1 MIDFDWVQHSPFPD
15 PQWADFQFQSL
26 RAMFVTSE
34 GDPVATKPVLV
45 GVVDGQETVVTI
57 ADFQT
62 AIQAADRWRVE
73 QQLAESSRVVI
84 VRLPYASELVVAVNA
99 LALMAAGI
107 SVVLPMEGATGSMED
122 LIERTESRCL
132 LAPIEQLTLQ
142 RHPPA
147 AAAAGTIESLRCRL
161 HLPDCSLPV
170 AFPLS
175 RDPAGGRLFND
186 RPQDRSVD
194 PVSREVL
201 VLTTSATSGPA
212 KLVRYSER
220 ALLTVAE
227 SWRKSGL
234 LQDATTGGPSICPL
248 LSHSMGMRNVLHA
261 IWTRQPTVL
270 VPPEWVSE
278 TPHRV
283 LRLLRSWPPR
293 HLTAGP
299 ALINSLA
306 QLTRMVPE
314 ARKALRSLEVVVSSG
329 SVWNPGTTTAFANAR
344 AANAFGM
351 TETQQVL
358 STLVPAI
365 GKQPHLF
372 AAESDFTKAE
382 TDSVQPLGTP
392 LPGVSAAVRFIKK
405 DSPIG
410 HLFIRSTFKANGYV
424 GQADFPEWF
433 DTGDTVRVVGDKLEY
448 IGRGDLDF
456 INLGSGLKVAISDLQ
471 LRYQTLYE
479 HIDDITYRQSAGR
492 SGVVALAYCGTQDP
506 TSSEL
511 HKRVCEHVSSLHE
524 RLALETHEFQ
534 SRHASLV
541 AIGFVSG
548 APPTSGP
555 GKLNHRMVADQNRA
569 LIEAL
574 DDPDGHH
581 PQLTEIEPRVFG
593 DEAWYQH
600 VAPSVGQLMQ
610 ALKLDVEYTG
620 GSGDRLFVDVGGE
633 QRKILDFVG
642 GFGSNLLGHGR
653 SDLQNVA
660 IKALSEVPLLDQGS
674 RRSAASCLADTLSNR
689 FGRETGRRYICLLSS
704 TGAEAVETALKHA
717 LFKWQAS
724 CDKFNAEIR
733 AEFGAE
739 FPAAVRESCDYNLS
753 QYASFRPLL
762 IALQGGFHGKTTGAL
777 NAMADDSQRNPFTGL
792 LGARVRFMQRAQ
804 LADPQPV
811 LESLCSQEVLW
822 LRRPDRS
829 RPAQQVTAVPVS
841 GIMAAIAEPIQGEGG
856 IFEVPKEFFTAV
868 QGCNIPLIADEIQ
881 CGLGRSGQFL
891 ASSGATPD
899 YCLVGK
905 SLGGG
910 IAKISATL
918 IDRTIY
924 CDQFDLQTGATF
936 SSDRL
941 SSSVASR
948 VLELIDS
955 DDIAGRAVRIG
966 EILKE
971 HLESLRQQFPTV
983 LGSISGRGVMLGIE
997 LILPEQSNRF
1007 LKTLAEKRLGYF
1019 AASFLLNCHGIRV
1032 LPTLS
1037 APCVLRLEPSVYLQ
1051 TADVECLIH
1060 ALQDFCQR
1068 LARNDVAGLLRHLS
1082 QDARLTSAHTTQA
1095 VRESHRDTAPSTDLS
1110 TRQVRPKA
1118 RRFTFQHEQPAEKAN
1133 RVGFIFNP
1141 IYPADELL
1149 VEIPELLQLSMDQRL
1164 DLVWRLQTL
1173 MEFGPMEL
1181 FSRNLFAGRVW
1192 MCGIL
1197 LPVAP
1202 QVLSHL
1208 HRTGNLDLVR
1218 KRLDDALTLA
1228 TERGCQTVVFGAQTS
1243 IVTLNATTVVP
1254 PPGVQVSSGNSF
1266 TVATVLA
1273 AIERERHVR
1282 KIPSHACMG
1291 IVGAT
1296 GNIGSAILRWYAH
1309 QNRWSGSITLLGRPG
1324 SEQRL
1329 KSLRNRVASTT
1340 TAKSISVSRERTDL
1354 RHCDVIIVAVGGNGV
1369 VVEGQHLRRDAN
1381 VLVADV
1387 SQPRGT
1393 SPTLERERPN
1403 AKVIQAGWARLPQ
1416 DPSFRLTPH
1425 SPAGTCFA
1433 CAAEAI
1439 LMGLE
1444 PHALKLCGSIDPE
1457 AIEVLQALGEKHEMI
1472 AAPPSRN

>member
-1 MIDFDWVQHSPFPD
+1 MTDFDWVQHSLFPD
-15 PQWADFQFQSL
+15 PQWADFRFQSL

-34 GDPVATKPVLV
+34 DDPVATSPVLI
-45 GVVDGQETVVTI
+45 GIVDGQETVVTI
-57 ADFQT
+57 ADFQA
-62 AIQAADRWRVE
+62 AIEAADRWRVE

-107 SVVLPMEGATGSMED
+107 SVVLPMEGATGAMED

-132 LAPIEQLTLQ
+132 LAPVEKLILQ
-142 RHPPA
+142 KHPPA
-147 AAAAGTIESLRCRL
+147 AAAAKAIETLRCRL
-161 HLPDCSLPV
+161 HVTDCSLPV
-170 AFPLS
+170 AFPLDS
-175 RDPAGGRLFND
+175 DPAVGRLSKEG
-186 RPQDRSVD
+186 PQGRSVD
-194 PVSREVL
+194 PDVHEAL

-227 SWRKSGL
+227 SWRRSGL
-234 LQDATTGGPSICPL
+234 LQDETTGGPSLCPL

-270 VPPEWVSE
+270 IPPEWMSE
-278 TPHRV
+278 TPHQV
-283 LRLLRSWPPR
+283 LRLLQSWPPR

-329 SVWNPGTTTAFANAR
+329 SKWNPGTTTAFPSAH

-358 STLVPAI
+358 STLLPDI
-365 GKQPHLF
+365 GRQPHQRDAEDNVKKLEKNSTNSLG
-372 AAESDFTKAE
+372 AA
-382 TDSVQPLGTP
+382 
-392 LPGVSAAVRFIKK
+392 LPGVSAAVRFTEKK
-405 DSPIG
+405 SPIG
-410 HLFIRSTFKANGYV
+410 RLFIRSTFKASGYV

-433 DTGDTVRVVGDKLEY
+433 DTGDTVRVVGGKLEY
-448 IGRGDLDF
+448 IGRSESDF
-456 INLGSGLKVAISDLQ
+456 INLGSGLKVAISDLH
-471 LRYQTLYE
+471 LRYQALYE
-479 HIDDITYRQSAGR
+479 HIEDIIYRQSAR
-492 SGVVALAYCGTQDP
+492 RAGVVALAYCGTQDP

-511 HKRVCEHVSSLHE
+511 HNRVCEHVSSLHE
-524 RLALETHEFQ
+524 RLALETADFE

-548 APPTSGP
+548 VPPSSGH

-574 DDPDGHH
+574 DDLDGHH
-581 PQLTEIEPRVFG
+581 PQLIEIVPRVLS

-600 VAPSVGQLMQ
+600 VAPNVGQLMH

-620 GSGDRLFVDVGGE
+620 GSGDRLFLDVGGE
-633 QRKILDFVG
+633 QKQILDFVG

-653 SDLQNVA
+653 SDLENVA
-660 IKALSEVPLLDQGS
+660 IKALREVPMLDQGS
-674 RRSAASCLADTLSNR
+674 RRSAASCLADALSNR
-689 FGRETGRRYICLLSS
+689 FGQETGRRYICLLSS

-724 CDKFNAEIR
+724 CENFNAEIR

-739 FPAAVRESCDYNLS
+739 FPAAVRKSCNYNQS
-753 QYASFRPLL
+753 QYASYRPLL
-762 IALQGGFHGKTTGAL
+762 IALQGGYHGKTTGAL
-777 NAMADDSQRNPFTGL
+777 NAMADDSQRNPFAGL
-792 LGARVRFMQRAQ
+792 LGARVQFVQRAQ

-811 LESLCSQEVLW
+811 LESLCSHEVLW

-829 RPAQQVTAVPVS
+829 NPAQQMSALSIS
-841 GIMAAIAEPIQGEGG
+841 GIMAVIAEPIQGEGG
-856 IFEVPKEFFTAV
+856 IFEVPNEFFTAV
-868 QGCNIPLIADEIQ
+868 RARRIPLIADEIQ

-891 ASSGATPD
+891 ASAEATPD

-910 IAKISATL
+910 ITKISATL

-948 VLELIDS
+948 VLKLIDS
-955 DDIAGRAVRIG
+955 DDITGRAVRLG
-966 EILKE
+966 ELLKQK
-971 HLESLRQQFPTV
+971 LELLRRQFPTV
-983 LGSISGRGVMLGIE
+983 LGSITGRGVMLGIE
-997 LILPEQSNRF
+997 LVLPEQSNQF
-1007 LKTLAEKRLGYF
+1007 LKAAAGKRLGYL

-1037 APCVLRLEPSVYLQ
+1037 APCVLRLEPSVYLK
-1051 TADVECLIH
+1051 TADVECLTH
-1060 ALQDFCQR
+1060 ALHDFCQR
-1068 LARNDVAGLLRHLS
+1068 LAGNDVAGLLRHLS
-1082 QDARLTSAHTTQA
+1082 QDTQFTSAKTTLA
-1095 VRESHRDTAPSTDLS
+1095 ALESQRATASTNKS
-1110 TRQVRPKA
+1110 KRQVRRKA
-1118 RRFTFQHEQPAEKAN
+1118 RRFTFQHEQPAEQAN

-1141 IYPADELL
+1141 IYPAVELL
-1149 VEIPELLQLSMDQRL
+1149 AEIPELLQLSMDQRL
-1164 DLVWRLQTL
+1164 DLVWRMQTL
-1173 MEFGPMEL
+1173 MEFSPIEL
-1181 FSRNLFAGRVW
+1181 FSRNLFDGQVW

-1197 LPVAP
+1197 LPVSP
-1202 QVLSHL
+1202 QALTHL

-1218 KRLDDALTLA
+1218 QRLDDALTMA

-1243 IVTLNATTVVP
+1243 IVTQNATTVVP

-1273 AIERERHVR
+1273 AIERERCAYG
-1282 KIPSHACMG
+1282 ISNHARMG
-1291 IVGAT
+1291 IVGAA

-1309 QNRWSGSITLLGRPG
+1309 RYRWSGPITLLGRPG

-1329 KSLRNRVASTT
+1329 KSLTNSVANTT
-1340 TAKSISVSRERTDL
+1340 TAQSLSVSSERTDL
-1354 RHCDVIIVAVGGNGV
+1354 RYCDVIIVAVGGDEII
-1369 VVEGQHLRRDAN
+1369 VEAQHLRNDVN

-1403 AKVIQAGWARLPQ
+1403 AKVIQAGLARLPQ

-1444 PHALKLCGSIDPE
+1444 PQALKLCGSIDPM
-1457 AIEVLQALGEKHEMI
+1457 AIEILQALGEKHGMI
-1472 AAPPSRN
+1472 TSPPSRN